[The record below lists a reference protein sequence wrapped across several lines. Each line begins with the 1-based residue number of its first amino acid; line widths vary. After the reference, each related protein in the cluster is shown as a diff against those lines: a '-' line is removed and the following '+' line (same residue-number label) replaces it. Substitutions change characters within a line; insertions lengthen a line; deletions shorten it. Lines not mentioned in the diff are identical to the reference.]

1 MKIAKKFMTLALA
14 TALGVGCATVGVG
27 AAPSNTSD
35 LAAVAPSRTSETTVD
50 SEHSSIYEVVKE
62 LEKTQG
68 FADLQAKYKDLADA
82 FKKIN
87 DGTMKMEDFIKVLK
101 SLSVDEADKADL
113 EDAIAKLEGKDDCY
127 SLSMN
132 STYLKRQKKQ
142 SLMMT
147 ATYEVK
153 LNVPSH
159 YRRLWKVFS
168 FGCYSKDGTKKFV
181 VIDPV
186 NIDKEGKTLTVNLN
200 DGDFFMVIADAKYIE

>member
-14 TALGVGCATVGVG
+14 AALGVGCATVGVG

-82 FKKIN
+82 FKQIN
-87 DGTMKMEDFIKVLK
+87 DGTMKKEDFIKVLK

-113 EDAIAKLEGKDDCY
+113 EDAIAKLEGKMIVTFVNEFNVLKPEEAKPNDDG
-127 SLSMN
+127 
-132 STYLKRQKKQ
+132 
-142 SLMMT
+142 
-147 ATYEVK
+147 TYEVK
-153 LNVPSH
+153 LNVPSLTDTMEGIQ
-159 YRRLWKVFS
+159 LWV
-168 FGCYSKDGTKKFV
+168 YSKDGTKKFV

-200 DGDFFMVIADAKYIE
+200 DGDFFMVIADAK

>member
-14 TALGVGCATVGVG
+14 AALGVGCATVGVG

-35 LAAVAPSRTSETTVD
+35 MAAVAPSRTSETTVD
-50 SEHSSIYEVVKE
+50 SEHS
-62 LEKTQG
+62 EKTQG

-82 FKKIN
+82 FKQIN

-113 EDAIAKLEGKDDCY
+113 EDAIAKLEGKMIVTFVNEFNVLKPEEAKPNDDG
-127 SLSMN
+127 
-132 STYLKRQKKQ
+132 
-142 SLMMT
+142 
-147 ATYEVK
+147 TYEVK
-153 LNVPSH
+153 LNVPSLTDTMEGIQ
-159 YRRLWKVFS
+159 LWV
-168 FGCYSKDGTKKFV
+168 YSKDGTKKFV

-200 DGDFFMVIADAKYIE
+200 DGDFFMVIADAK